1 MDKEMLKKYLQK
13 GLPYAAVAL
22 ISMAITAVIILTVM
36 AGAMGQ
42 TKLEVLESLIL
53 EKFVGEADPIAMG
66 DAAAEAMVDSL
77 GDRWSYY
84 IPASRYG
91 QYTQQ
96 MNNAYVGIGI
106 TISVREEADG
116 FTVDAVEQGGPAAE
130 AGLLPGDILIGAEG
144 QSVVGMDINGVSEII
159 RGDEGTGVTVTVR
172 RGEEELTFTME
183 RRQIKVIVATGR
195 LLEGNVGLVTIENFD
210 ERCAEE
216 TIAVIESLLEQGATS
231 LLFDVRYNPGG
242 YKRELVKVLDY
253 LLPEGPLF
261 RSQYYDGAEIVDSS
275 DAKCLDVPMAV
286 LVNGS
291 SYSAAEFFAAA
302 IREYEA
308 GFVVGTQTC
317 GKGYFQNTMELPDGS
332 AVGLSVGKYTT
343 PNGVCLADVGG
354 LTPDVVVEVDDET
367 AAKIYAGTLE
377 PENDPQIQA
386 ALEKLKQ

>member
-1 MDKEMLKKYLQK
+1 MMKQFLRVFSYVLV
-13 GLPYAAVAL
+13 AALASFMTL
-22 ISMAITAVIILTVM
+22 CLTQPVQ
-36 AGAMGQ
+36 APEQ
-42 TKLEVLESLIL
+42 PSKLEVLESLIL

-261 RSQYYDGAEIVDSS
+261 RSRYYDGAEIVDSS

-386 ALEKLKQ
+386 ALDKLKQ

>member
-1 MDKEMLKKYLQK
+1 
-13 GLPYAAVAL
+13 
-22 ISMAITAVIILTVM
+22 
-36 AGAMGQ
+36 
-42 TKLEVLESLIL
+42 
-53 EKFVGEADPIAMG
+53 MG

-261 RSQYYDGAEIVDSS
+261 RSRDYDGAEIVDSS

>member
-1 MDKEMLKKYLQK
+1 MKQFLRIISYVLV
-13 GLPYAAVAL
+13 AALA
-22 ISMAITAVIILTVM
+22 SFLTLCVT
-36 AGAMGQ
+36 Q
-42 TKLEVLESLIL
+42 PIQQPEQPSKLETLESLIL
-53 EKFVGEADPIAMG
+53 EQFVGEADPTAMG
-66 DAAAEAMVDSL
+66 DAAAEAMVASL

-84 IPASRYG
+84 IPASQYG

-106 TISVREEADG
+106 TISVRESSDG
-116 FTVDAVEQGGPAAE
+116 FTIDVVEQNGPAQE
-130 AGLLPGDILIGAEG
+130 AGLLPGDILIAVEG
-144 QSVVGMDINGVSEII
+144 QSVVGMTINDVSELV
-159 RGDEGTGVTVTVR
+159 RGEEGTTLTVTVQ
-172 RGEEELTFTME
+172 RGEEELTFTVE
-183 RRQIKVIVATGR
+183 RRQIKVTVATGV

-216 TIAVIESLLEQGATS
+216 TIAAIESVLEQGATS

-242 YKRELVKVLDY
+242 YKRELVDVLNY

-261 RSQYYDGAEIVDSS
+261 RSQYYDGREVVDSS
-275 DAKCLDVPMAV
+275 DADCLDVPMAV

-302 IREYEA
+302 IREYDA

-317 GKGYFQNTMELPDGS
+317 GKGYFQNTIKLPDGS
-332 AVGLSVGKYTT
+332 AVGLSVGKYST

>member
-1 MDKEMLKKYLQK
+1 MKQFLRIISYVLV
-13 GLPYAAVAL
+13 AALA
-22 ISMAITAVIILTVM
+22 SFLTLCVT
-36 AGAMGQ
+36 Q
-42 TKLEVLESLIL
+42 PIQQPEQPSKLETLESLIL
-53 EKFVGEADPIAMG
+53 EQFVGEADPTAMG
-66 DAAAEAMVDSL
+66 DAAAEAMVASL

-84 IPASRYG
+84 IPASQYG

-106 TISVREEADG
+106 TISARETSDG
-116 FTVDAVEQGGPAAE
+116 FTIDVVEQNGPAQE
-130 AGLLPGDILIGAEG
+130 AGLLPGDIIIAVEG
-144 QSVVGMDINGVSEII
+144 QSVVGMTINDVSELV
-159 RGDEGTGVTVTVR
+159 RGEEGTTLTVTVQ
-172 RGEEELTFTME
+172 RGEEELTFTVE
-183 RRQIKVIVATGR
+183 RRQIKVTVATGV

-216 TIAVIESLLEQGATS
+216 TIAAIESVLEQGATS

-242 YKRELVKVLDY
+242 YKRELVDVLNY

-261 RSQYYDGAEIVDSS
+261 RSQYYDGREVVDSS
-275 DAKCLDVPMAV
+275 DADCLDVPMAV

-302 IREYEA
+302 IREYDA

-317 GKGYFQNTMELPDGS
+317 GKGYFQNTIKLPDGS
-332 AVGLSVGKYTT
+332 AVGLSVGKYST

-386 ALEKLKQ
+386 ALEKLRS

>member
-1 MDKEMLKKYLQK
+1 MMKQFLRVFSYVLV
-13 GLPYAAVAL
+13 AALASFMTL
-22 ISMAITAVIILTVM
+22 CLTQPVQ
-36 AGAMGQ
+36 APEQ
-42 TKLEVLESLIL
+42 PSKLEVLESLIL

-261 RSQYYDGAEIVDSS
+261 RSRYYDGAEIVDSS